1 MLYLNPPYHVIDGV
15 TVLADHADPRQYYY
29 MPANPRLTRLEGP
42 GGDGAPSLQ
51 LIKYRSHAQSGGIL
65 DFDVNLGVDESVL
78 DDVAREIRSRE
89 RLRDVPRLAPIPL
102 VDGTV
107 RMMMLGRASDDDP
120 AARPENSIFKV
131 RFSHHAKPS
140 LYGSNQAAFSV
151 ELNPEATTLVEEALQ
166 GALSPIGIIYSLTFW
181 GLMPAYHVRL
191 HVDWTRVQ
199 HHMSEQFQA
208 DTIIYSTD
216 ISKVVDELVEER
228 IITLEVDGFIPE
240 GAEDFGGVE
249 ARKERAVN
257 QVREMITESFFE
269 PTLDPLRPG
278 EPDGW
283 SRFSDTVENLALVG
297 ATGGLSGIASFS
309 YREADIQRLDRK
321 TLAVNMSERTAVQR
335 SIHPQGHLAGLWHP
349 LREEGMDVERFIRSV
364 DLNDP
369 WFERRALRVIAR
381 SDFER
386 DEVVSIQAD
395 LRYGEAHRTA
405 LLEPGRPEVELEWP
419 SRLNRGGMMMRPVR
433 ARYQVRLQG
442 TQRGERPRLL
452 ESDEFEVTSD
462 VLEIDPRDLFEIEE
476 IPVVATD
483 FPWDRYHRV
492 EVHLRY
498 LDDDARIRLDEV
510 LTLDEQTPERIWRR
524 FGVDP
529 DRRGYKCRIVFRSR
543 DHRDIEWDWA
553 VRDDPQISIRDPFP
567 RKRRVELVP
576 AVSWDEVR
584 QIFVDATYHDP
595 ANDVHR
601 EQAFRMNAQ
610 EPNGATFEVDLVD
623 PERRSVEYRVT
634 MLFANGRVRTIPP
647 SVTREN
653 RVFLRADMIGHRVVR
668 VRPDPTI
675 PFGGRIREVA
685 AALSYEDPEGGLSY
699 NDEFRF
705 TDPNDERYFEFDF
718 VDEFR
723 TSYRHRARFQF
734 SNGMVRQTEW
744 SDGSDGDLVIP
755 PL

>member
-15 TVLADHADPRQYYY
+15 TVLPDHADPRQYYF
-29 MPANPRLTRLEGP
+29 MPANPRLTRLEGA

-65 DFDVNLGVDESVL
+65 DFDVNLGVDEDVL
-78 DDVAREIRSRE
+78 DNVAREIRSRE

-107 RMMMLGRASDDDP
+107 RMMMLGRTSD
-120 AARPENSIFKV
+120 APEGDRSEEGLFRV
-131 RFSHHAKPS
+131 GFAHHAKPS

-166 GALSPIGIIYSLTFW
+166 GALSPIGIIYSLSFW

-191 HVDWTRVQ
+191 NVDWNRVQ

-208 DTIIYSTD
+208 DTIIFSTD
-216 ISKVVDELVEER
+216 ISKVVDELIEER
-228 IITLEVDGFIPE
+228 IIEFEVDGFIPE

-249 ARKERAVN
+249 GRKERAVN

-269 PTLDPLRPG
+269 PTLDPVRPG

-283 SRFSDTVENLALVG
+283 SRFTDTVESLALVG
-297 ATGGLSGIASFS
+297 ATGGLSGIASFT
-309 YREADIQRLDRK
+309 YREADIQRIDRK
-321 TLAVNMSERTAVQR
+321 SLAVNMRERTAVQR

-349 LREEGMDVERFIRSV
+349 LRSEGHDVERFIRSV

-369 WFERRALRVIAR
+369 WFEKRALRVIAR
-381 SDFER
+381 TDFER
-386 DEVVSIQAD
+386 DEIVSIQAE

-405 LLEPGRPEVELEWP
+405 LLEPERPEATLEWP
-419 SRLNRGGMMMRPVR
+419 SRLNRGGMMMRPVQ
-433 ARYQVRLQG
+433 ARYQVRIRG

-452 ESDEFEVTSD
+452 ESDEVEVTSD
-462 VLEIDPRDLFEIEE
+462 VLEIDPRDLFELEE

-498 LDDDARIRLDEV
+498 HDEAGRIRLDDV
-510 LTLDEQTPERIWRR
+510 LTLDEENPERSWRR
-524 FGVDP
+524 FAVDRE
-529 DRRGYKCRIVFRSR
+529 RRSYECRIVYRSR
-543 DHRDIEWDWA
+543 DHRDVEGAWTE
-553 VRDDPQISIRDPFP
+553 RDDPQISIRDPFP

-584 QIFVDATYHDP
+584 QIFVDVTYDDP
-595 ANDVHR
+595 ENDVHR
-601 EQAFRMNAQ
+601 ERAFRMNA
-610 EPNGATFEVDLVD
+610 EHPNGATFEVDLVD
-623 PERRSVEYRVT
+623 PDRRNVEYRVT
-634 MLFANGRVRTIPP
+634 MLFANGRVRTIPA

-653 RVFLRADMIGHRVVR
+653 RVFLRADMLGHRVIR
-668 VRPDPTI
+668 VRPDPAI
-675 PFGGRIREVA
+675 PLGSRVREVTA
-685 AALSYEDPEGGLSY
+685 SLSYEDAGGGLSY

-705 TDPNDERYFEFDF
+705 SDPADERFFEFDF
-718 VDEFR
+718 VDEFK
-723 TSYRHRARFQF
+723 TAYRYRSRFQF
-734 SNGMVRQTEW
+734 SNGMARQSDW
-744 SDGSDGDLVIP
+744 SDASDGELLIP
-755 PL
+755 AL